1 MKAARMLIRSKATIQ
16 AKSPK
21 FTIFWTLFS
30 YLLIGLTAL
39 LPRVLDLGAF
49 LTTDEADHWI
59 QRSEIF
65 LNAMRSGNYAATA
78 VSSHPGVT
86 TMWLGS
92 AGIALRRTLFESGI
106 LHDETFPT
114 VLALTRLP
122 VALTHIVGILLGYR
136 LLRRLLPPATA
147 FLAAFLWAADPFI
160 IAYSRV
166 LHVDAL
172 AGTWL
177 TISVLAAC
185 AYWLHAPRTWL
196 LVLSGCSAGLAL
208 LSKSPAAVVLPLVA
222 AIALTSRP
230 LRPAIATLAIWAGC
244 CVLTIAVLWPAVL
257 VAPLQVFELLRSGV
271 VENGAL
277 PHSNGNFFLGR
288 VDLAPGPLFYPVAL
302 VLRTTPW
309 TLVGLLLLIVALR
322 RLPSARRDLAVLAT
336 LVIVLM
342 VGLDIF
348 PKKHNRYL
356 EPAFP
361 AVDILAAA
369 GLMSL
374 FAGGTGRSRLAPGA
388 CAVLGVV
395 AGVNAASWHPYGI
408 AAFNQLL
415 GGASAG
421 AQTFLVGWGEGLEQ
435 AADWLNAQPNIDNTL
450 VATTLKEPL
459 GYYLRPGTRVML
471 PQRDIPAKTS
481 YLVVYIRNVQEAPPE
496 FPFDQFYGR
505 VAPVH
510 VVEIHGVPYA
520 WIYQVAPP
528 VAQPAPA
535 DFGDLLH
542 LQGFA
547 LAPRRGE
554 AGVYDLQLFW
564 ETLNSTATDYA
575 AFVHVIGPNGQRY
588 AQIDPRVPTSR
599 LGTQRYITTNLPLR
613 LPPDA
618 PAGTYQLVLGLY
630 DPTSGQRLALTQ
642 HPPADPALDGPGA
655 VLLDSIQY
663 SP

>member
-1 MKAARMLIRSKATIQ
+1 MSATRHDARLLPTPLWRTWPLVQI
-16 AKSPK
+16 
-21 FTIFWTLFS
+21 S
-30 YLLIGLTAL
+30 YLVVAL
-39 LPRVLDLGAF
+39 MAIIPRVLDLGRF
-49 LTTDEADHWI
+49 LTVDEIDHWI
-59 QRSEIF
+59 DRSTQF
-65 LNAMRSGNYAATA
+65 LAAIESGHLAGTA
-78 VSSHPGVT
+78 ITSHPGVT

-92 AGIALRRTLFESGI
+92 LGLL
-106 LHDETFPT
+106 LHQRAVDWMLVSASSFAAK
-114 VLALTRLP
+114 LAFMQLP
-122 VALTHIVGILLGYR
+122 VALVNAGGVVLGYY
-136 LLRRLLPPATA
+136 LLRRLLPQTIA
-147 FLAAFLWAADPFI
+147 LCAALLWAADPFVI
-160 IAYSRV
+160 GYSRV

-415 GGASAG
+415 GGAPAG
-421 AQTFLVGWGEGLEQ
+421 AQTFLIGWGEGLEQ
-435 AADWLNAQPNIDNTL
+435 AADWLNQQPNIDDTL

-459 GYYLRPGTRVML
+459 GLYLHPGTSVITPRL
-471 PQRDIPAKTS
+471 DIPAKTS
-481 YLVVYIRNVQEAPPE
+481 YLVVYVRNVQEAPPE

-642 HPPADPALDGPGA
+642 HPPADPTLDGPGA